1 MLVNA
6 IKGDAEGHS
15 DSDMQKRLLAAAKA
29 LADATAKM
37 VEAAKVNNLILGS
50 LLVGAM

>member
-1 MLVNA
+1 MTFQATSLLISA
-6 IKGDAEGHS
+6 IKGDAEGQK

-37 VEAAKVNNLILGS
+37 MEAAKVGS
-50 LLVGAM
+50 